1 MMRASVIPQR
11 MLSTARRVLAAE
23 AAQAQEDSLAQ
34 KLSVMPNG
42 LKVATINPDAAGA
55 RVMFLVN
62 TGSRDDTHS
71 TLGLTHCLQAASGL
85 NGSKNTAFL
94 TTQLTAALG
103 ADLHVSADREHL
115 LYSVKCHPNVVKD
128 VITEVIIP
136 AILSPTYAWWDL
148 KNLGNAMK
156 YQKTVAE
163 TNPLVLLADAAHKAS
178 FRSGLSNSVLS
189 PESMIGKHTSEM
201 ALSRFSSAFQ
211 FSNMTLAGSGMDQD
225 ALIGFA
231 SAISDNHLDGASG
244 LKRTASE
251 FVSKEVH
258 VDDAGAMNHSAINF
272 EGVSLNDA
280 DVLAASVLQH
290 ALGTQSN
297 IKRGSGLSHGVL
309 NSAIAETL
317 SCPFSTSTSSLNY
330 SDTGL
335 FTVHVVAGAG
345 DIAAATVAASAQ
357 CARIA
362 SDGVDAA
369 TVDAAKARA
378 KSAVLMAYENAE
390 FALQSSAVQASVT
403 GSFASKAKLAA
414 MIDAVTAEDVSA
426 VAKKVLG
433 GRKSLATLGNP
444 CNVPILQDLL

>member
-23 AAQAQEDSLAQ
+23 AAQAQEDTLGQ

-71 TLGLTHCLQAASGL
+71 SLGLTHCLQAASGL

-148 KNLGNAMK
+148 KNLGSAMK
-156 YQKTVAE
+156 YQKAVAE
-163 TNPLVLLADAAHKAS
+163 TEPLFLLSDAAHKAS
-178 FRSGLSNSVLS
+178 FRSGLSNPVLS

-201 ALSRFSSAFQ
+201 ALSRFGSAFT
-211 FSNMTLAGSGMDQD
+211 SGNMTLAGSGMDQD

-231 SAISDNHLDGASG
+231 STISESLTGGSG

-258 VDDAGAMNHSAINF
+258 VDHAGAMNHSAINF

-280 DVLAASVLQH
+280 DALAASVLQH

-297 IKRGSGLSHGVL
+297 IKRASGLTHGVL

-317 SCPFSTSTSSLNY
+317 SCPFSTSASSLNY
-330 SDTGL
+330 SDAGL
-335 FTVHVVAGAG
+335 FTVHVVAGAN
-345 DIAAATVAASAQ
+345 DIAAATIAASAQ

-362 SDGVDAA
+362 SEGLDAA
-369 TVDAAKARA
+369 TVEAAKARA
-378 KSAVLMAYENAE
+378 KSTILMAYENAE
-390 FALQSSAVQASVT
+390 FALEASAVQASVT

-414 MIDAVTAEDVSA
+414 LIDAVTADDVSA

>member
-1 MMRASVIPQR
+1 MIRASVIPQR
-11 MLSTARRVLAAE
+11 LMSTARRLLASE
-23 AAQAQEDSLAQ
+23 AAQAQEDGLGQ
-34 KLSVMPNG
+34 KMSVLPSG

-62 TGSRDDTHS
+62 TGSRDDTYS
-71 TLGLTHCLQAASGL
+71 TLGLTHCLQSVSSGV
-85 NGSKNTAFL
+85 NGKKNTAFL

-115 LYSVKCHPNVVKD
+115 LYSVKCHPNVAKD

-148 KNLGNAMK
+148 KAFTGAMK
-156 YQKTVAE
+156 YQKAMAE
-163 TNPLVLLADAAHKAS
+163 TEPLVLLADAAHKAS
-178 FRSGLSNSVLS
+178 FRSGLSNPVLS
-189 PESMIGKHTSEM
+189 PDGMIGKHTTEM
-201 ALSRFSSAFQ
+201 ATSRFNSAFRLD
-211 FSNMTLAGSGMDQD
+211 NMTLAASGIGQDSLIDFASSITETLGSGD
-225 ALIGFA
+225 A
-231 SAISDNHLDGASG
+231 

-258 VDDAGAMNHSAINF
+258 VDSTSSMNHAAVNF
-272 EGVSLNDA
+272 EGVALNDA
-280 DVLAASVLQH
+280 DAIALSVLQQ

-297 IKRGSGLSHGVL
+297 IKRATGLTHGVL
-309 NSAIAETL
+309 NSAIADTL

-330 SDTGL
+330 SDSGL
-335 FTVHVVAGAG
+335 FTVHVVAGAT
-345 DIAAATVAASAQ
+345 DIAAATIAASAQ

-362 SDGVDAA
+362 SDGLDAA
-369 TVDAAKARA
+369 AVEAGKARA

-390 FALQSSAVQASVT
+390 FALHSSAVQASVT

-414 MIDAVTAEDVSA
+414 MIDAVSAEDVSA
-426 VAKKVLG
+426 VAKRVLG
-433 GRKSLATLGNP
+433 GRKSLSTLGNH

>member
-23 AAQAQEDSLAQ
+23 AQAQEDTLGQ

-42 LKVATINPDAAGA
+42 LKVATINPDATGA

-103 ADLHVSADREHL
+103 ADLNVSADREHL

-128 VITEVIIP
+128 VITEVIVP

-148 KNLGNAMK
+148 KNLAGSMK
-156 YQKTVAE
+156 YQKTLAE
-163 TNPLVLLADAAHKAS
+163 TEPLVLLADAAHKAS
-178 FRSGLSNSVLS
+178 FRSGLSNPVLC
-189 PESMIGKHTSEM
+189 PDGMIGKHTSEM
-201 ALSRFSSAFQ
+201 AMSRFSSAFT
-211 FSNMTLAGSGMDQD
+211 FDNMTLAGSGMDQD
-225 ALIGFA
+225 TLIGFA
-231 SAISDNHLDGASG
+231 TSISENISAGSG
-244 LKRTASE
+244 LKRAASE

-258 VDDAGAMNHSAINF
+258 VDHDGAMNHSAINF

-280 DVLAASVLQH
+280 DALAASVLQH

-297 IKRGSGLSHGVL
+297 IKRGSGLTHGVL

-317 SCPFSTSTSSLNY
+317 SCPFSTSASSLNY
-330 SDTGL
+330 SDAGL
-335 FTVHVVAGAG
+335 FTVHVVAGAS
-345 DIAAATVAASAQ
+345 DIAAATIAASAQ

-362 SDGVDAA
+362 SEGLDAA
-369 TVDAAKARA
+369 TVEAAKARA
-378 KSAVLMAYENAE
+378 KSTILMAYENAE
-390 FALQSSAVQASVT
+390 FALEASAVQASVT

-414 MIDAVTAEDVSA
+414 LIDAVTAEDVSA